1 MYDPTLNLRGKQ
13 FSCYCLQAFSTKEIL
28 KDHIKDCFEINGKKK
43 FIIPKETNMLNSKI
57 TKEK

>member
-1 MYDPTLNLRGKQ
+1 MYDPTLNLRRKQ

-28 KDHIKDCFEINGKKK
+28 KDRIKDCFEINGKKK

>member
-1 MYDPTLNLRGKQ
+1 MYDPTLNLRRKQ

-43 FIIPKETNMLNSKI
+43 IYYP
-57 TKEK
+57 